1 MIQKDEYLF
10 VYGTLRSEFA
20 IPMYQFLVRHADFFD
35 YGYLQGRLYE
45 IDGYPG
51 LVLSEDTDEL
61 VYGEVYLLKN
71 SKKIFKVIDN
81 YEGLNLRWP
90 KPHEYKRKYVEIS
103 LTKRKKIMAWSYIYN
118 LPVIDLYRI
127 ESGDYASYISSKN
140 D

>member
-20 IPMYQFLVRHADFFD
+20 TPMYQFLVRHADFFD
-35 YGYLQGRLYE
+35 HGYFQGRLYE

-51 LVLSEDTDEL
+51 LVPSENTGEL

-71 SKKIFKVIDN
+71 SEKIFKLIDN
-81 YEGLNLRWP
+81 YEGLNPRWP
-90 KPHEYKRKYVEIS
+90 EPHEYKRKQVEVS
-103 LTKRKKIMAWSYIYN
+103 LIRGKKIMTWIYIYD

-127 ESGDYASYISSKN
+127 ESGDYAIYINSKN